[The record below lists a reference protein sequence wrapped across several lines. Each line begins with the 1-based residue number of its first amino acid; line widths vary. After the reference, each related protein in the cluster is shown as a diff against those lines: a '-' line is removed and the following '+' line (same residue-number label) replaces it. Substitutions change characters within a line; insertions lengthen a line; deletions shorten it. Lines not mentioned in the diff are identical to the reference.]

1 MLSGE
6 TVNRPVTSSFSGC
19 FPDTLFMSI
28 RLHLDTMVTGKHQDA
43 MMTRG
48 AAPRV
53 AFGSC
58 QKRMMFPTHF
68 APDRM
73 GNEMLALYSSKDL
86 GPGCYDNHTVASLT
100 YGLQH
105 RPESKRGYVLGARTA
120 PRFLPPVKT
129 ATPSPQKYQPD
140 WTRSEVCP
148 PGNAPFNSTTARF
161 RHSNTDS
168 SPGPGAYVHD
178 TGQSKVVSWP
188 MKFGSPDWSNVPSLE
203 RRALRTELYHDKEFR
218 KQRNRVA
225 YLSLFY

>member
-1 MLSGE
+1 
-6 TVNRPVTSSFSGC
+6 
-19 FPDTLFMSI
+19 
-28 RLHLDTMVTGKHQDA
+28 MVTGKHQDA